1 MTVLL
6 YKEKGERTE
15 YKNYRDIS
23 LLSVRYFIWAIILL
37 TIDTLLIIGQ

>member
-23 LLSVRYFIWAIILL
+23 LLSVVGYICMILVDR
-37 TIDTLLIIGQ
+37 IRSD